1 MRTDL
6 QEFIVKLENAV
17 RRLPYANRDGFID
30 TMHLVEV
37 YCEISDLLIE
47 FDIEQYQES
56 SSSEE
61 ETSEEEQK

>member
-1 MRTDL
+1 MHKDL
-6 QEFIVKLENAV
+6 QDFINKIENAV

-56 SSSEE
+56 SSSED
-61 ETSEEEQK
+61 ETSEEQE

>member
-1 MRTDL
+1 MHKDL
-6 QEFIVKLENAV
+6 QDFINKIENAV

-56 SSSEE
+56 SSSED
-61 ETSEEEQK
+61 ETSEED